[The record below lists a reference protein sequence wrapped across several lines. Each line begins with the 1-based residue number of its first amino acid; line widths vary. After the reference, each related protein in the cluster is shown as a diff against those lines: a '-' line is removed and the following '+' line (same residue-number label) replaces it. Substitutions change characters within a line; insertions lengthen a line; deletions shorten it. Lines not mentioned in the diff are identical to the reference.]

1 MVPPVKPE
9 DDKIKRRKNM
19 FSLSGKKALITGA
32 TGGIGGEIAKAL
44 YNAGASVAISGSKVE
59 KLEGL
64 VKELSSSGAFH
75 AAGDLMQQSQHPR
88 LGNAAPRMTVAIPCD
103 LSKLDTVENLIKEAE
118 EKLGG
123 LDILVCN
130 AGVTRDNLS
139 MRMKDEEWQQV
150 IDVNLTASFKL
161 TRACLKGM
169 MKRRFGRIIYITS
182 VVGHSGNPGQ
192 MNYCAS
198 KAGLAG
204 MAKSLAQEIASRGI
218 TVNCIAP
225 GFIASPMTD
234 ALTADQK
241 TTINN
246 NIPLG
251 RMGNANEI
259 AAGALYL
266 ASEEA
271 SYITGQTLHING
283 GMLMV

>member
-1 MVPPVKPE
+1 
-9 DDKIKRRKNM
+9 M
-19 FSLSGKKALITGA
+19 FSLSGKKALVTGA
-32 TGGIGGEIAKAL
+32 TGGIGGEIAKVL
-44 YNAGASVAISGSKVE
+44 YGAGAQLAVSGSKVE
-59 KLEGL
+59 KLEAL
-64 VKELSSSGAFH
+64 VSQLAGAVPI
-75 AAGDLMQQSQHPR
+75 A
-88 LGNAAPRMTVAIPCD
+88 CD

-161 TRACLKGM
+161 TRAAIKGM
-169 MKRRFGRIIYITS
+169 MKRRYGRIIYITS
-182 VVGHSGNPGQ
+182 VVGWSGNPGQ

-198 KAGLAG
+198 KAGLTG

-225 GFIASPMTD
+225 GFIATAMTD
-234 ALTADQK
+234 ALTQDQK
-241 TTINN
+241 DAINK

-251 RMGNANEI
+251 RMGEASEI
-259 AAGALYL
+259 AAASLYL
-266 ASEEA
+266 ASSEA
-271 SYITGQTLHING
+271 AYVTGQTIHVNG